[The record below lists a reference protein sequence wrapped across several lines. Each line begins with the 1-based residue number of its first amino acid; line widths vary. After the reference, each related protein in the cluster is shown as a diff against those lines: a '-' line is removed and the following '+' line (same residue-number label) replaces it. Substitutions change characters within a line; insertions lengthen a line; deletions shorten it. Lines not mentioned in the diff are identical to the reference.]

1 VKKNHLLPAK
11 IGKSYFLS
19 SEEAFMCK
27 LVQQAFNCPDTV
39 TPHRSHV
46 KRFVLK
52 KKFNAP
58 VGFMEKLAH
67 HAYA

>member
-1 VKKNHLLPAK
+1 
-11 IGKSYFLS
+11 
-19 SEEAFMCK
+19 MCK